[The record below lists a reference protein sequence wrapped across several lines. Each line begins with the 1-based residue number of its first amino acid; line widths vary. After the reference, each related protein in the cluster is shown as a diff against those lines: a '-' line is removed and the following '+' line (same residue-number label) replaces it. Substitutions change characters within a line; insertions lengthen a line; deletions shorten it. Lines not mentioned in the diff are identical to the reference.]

1 MLGQQFK
8 IVTDHQTI
16 RHFLDQRIT
25 TPNQQKWLS
34 KLLGYNYVVE
44 YKAGAQNI
52 VPDALSRKEEIHMLM
67 GLSQPI
73 FEGIEEI
80 QKAST
85 NDPEASVI
93 FSNIRNNQPHPKNY
107 SIQNGMM
114 YYKHRLFVP
123 QTS

>member
-73 FEGIEEI
+73 FEDTE
-80 QKAST
+80 
-85 NDPEASVI
+85 
-93 FSNIRNNQPHPKNY
+93 
-107 SIQNGMM
+107 
-114 YYKHRLFVP
+114 
-123 QTS
+123 